1 MQILLISLTILV
13 LGACLALATGWQN
26 RLSHALG
33 TISAVTGS
41 VVGLWGCFLLTQS
54 GTPQDFS
61 VLWATAGVTLSL
73 RVDTL
78 SLFFLLPIF
87 LLTLCCAIYATSYLH
102 GTTRKGQYGYHW
114 FFFNLLAASMVL
126 VVTAANGL
134 FFLVAWEI
142 MSLSS
147 FFLVSYDYAE
157 EEVRKAG
164 WLYLIATHCGTIFL
178 FLLFLSA
185 AWKTG
190 SFDFASF
197 TILKSLPMSTAV
209 LFFFFALIG
218 FGTKAGLFPL
228 HTWLPD
234 AHPAA
239 PSHVSALMSGVMI
252 KTGIYGILRTLT
264 FLPELPPWCGA
275 VLFTLGICGA
285 LFGIAMATM
294 QTDIKRSLAFS
305 SVENIGIIFLGL
317 GISLFA
323 AGIGQPVAAA
333 LAMAGALLHIWNHA
347 LFKGLLF
354 LGAGSLVH
362 GTGTRELSK
371 MGGLMRRMPVTGFLI
386 MAGCMAITALP
397 PFNGFISEWF
407 IYMGLLQIGQAS
419 SGAIAMVSLLLVV
432 FLALVGGMVLVTFS
446 RLAGIALA
454 GEPRQQ
460 KTAVARESSWSM
472 LAAMGVLMVFCLLI
486 GIFPG
491 VALRG
496 VSGVIDMMLG
506 QNASGPLVNGFE
518 IEYIGRI
525 AALLLLTVGG
535 FVLFRWRRGKDV
547 RRMPTWGCGFTL
559 PNNRMAYTA
568 GGYSELAQN
577 SMFFSWLKPKF
588 STVLAKGLFP
598 RTAELRM
605 ESTDPVFRRI
615 FEPVFQQIA
624 EKANM
629 CHRLQTGQLHIYIM
643 YIFIATALLLG
654 LVLFPG

>member
-1 MQILLISLTILV
+1 MQILLTSLSILV
-13 LGACLALATGWQN
+13 LGGCLSLATGWHN
-26 RLSHALG
+26 RLSHAVG
-33 TISAVTGS
+33 TISGVIGS
-41 VVGLWGCFLLTQS
+41 LVGLWACFLLTQA
-54 GTPQDFS
+54 TPQNFS
-61 VLWATAGVTLSL
+61 VLWATAGINLSL
-73 RVDTL
+73 RVDHL

-102 GTTRKGQYGYHW
+102 TTTRKWQYGYHW

-134 FFLVAWEI
+134 FFLIAWEI

-164 WLYLIATHCGTIFL
+164 WLYLIATHCGTVFL

-190 SFDFASF
+190 SFDFSSF
-197 TILKSLPMSTAV
+197 AALKTMPISTAII
-209 LFFFFALIG
+209 FFFFALIG

-264 FLPELPPWCGA
+264 FLPALPPWCGA
-275 VLFTLGICGA
+275 VLFTLGISGA

-317 GISLFA
+317 GIALFA

-333 LAMAGALLHIWNHA
+333 LALAGALLHIWNHA

-362 GTGTRELSK
+362 GTGTREISQ

-386 MAGCMAITALP
+386 MAGCLAITALP

-407 IYMGLLQIGQAS
+407 IYMGLLQVGQTS
-419 SGAIAMVSLLLVV
+419 TGAIAMVSLLLVV
-432 FLALVGGMVLVTFS
+432 FLALVGGMVLITFS
-446 RLAGIALA
+446 RLAGMALA
-454 GEPRQQ
+454 GEPRRE
-460 KTAVARESSWSM
+460 KTAAAQESSWPM
-472 LAAMGVLMVFCLLI
+472 LAPMGLLMVCCLLI

-491 VALRG
+491 AALHG
-496 VSGVIDMMLG
+496 VSGVIDLMLG
-506 QNASGPLVNGFE
+506 QNASAPLVSGFE
-518 IEYIGRI
+518 IGYIGRI
-525 AALLLLTVGG
+525 AALLLLTVSGL
-535 FVLFRWRRGKDV
+535 VLFRYLRGKNV
-547 RRMPTWGCGFTL
+547 RRMPTWGCGYTL
-559 PNNRMAYTA
+559 PNTRMAYTA

-577 SMFFSWLKPKF
+577 SMFLSWLKPKF
-588 STVLAKGLFP
+588 STVLPKELFP
-598 RTAELRM
+598 RTAEM
-605 ESTDPVFRRI
+605 SMVSTDPVFRQ
-615 FEPVFQQIA
+615 VFQPMFHQIA

-629 CHRLQTGQLHIYIM
+629 FHRLQTGQLHIYIM
-643 YIFIATALLLG
+643 YIFIATALLLV
-654 LVLFPG
+654 LVLLPG